1 MTHSHRIQVM
11 LEMHEKQSIDSM
23 TTAEQGLGIS
33 DKALFDSKPFE
44 TAKKKNKLLRVA
56 LLNSYLK
63 GQSHLIEVDSN
74 TILTGRNSAG
84 KTTLMG
90 AIVPFFGTKLSSISK
105 KSEVHKSFVEFY
117 LPYANSYIVYEYIRD
132 GQKKCVLIRNSSG
145 VQVFNFIDSEY
156 KEKWFVSLDLQGK
169 RSFHQFDAVKT
180 NIESDGLY
188 ISNNVRQ
195 LSYEAIISN
204 CPSHRVK
211 ASIRST
217 DSLRSIST
225 LRHDFSLATGKGSFY
240 GFSSI
245 ASNILQTKLEFN
257 EICEFLV
264 EAMKAENKVRDNEI
278 IIDSKGV
285 DTAKWVRQRD
295 TWGKIEVLRPQFDRL
310 SLAVK
315 MNASNQY
322 ELSINISLM
331 SGLLIELDHK
341 INNNKDL
348 LNQYQNAINLLKN
361 NIDEVTTQWKR
372 DKSDL
377 VTQISHLTSDI
388 NKLETRKLEFEDGIA
403 GKYRPMNELK
413 ELSSQIQA
421 LNTQKEH
428 QESLLSD
435 YEDKEREAAAIIRQI
450 ESVLQKELLAIEN
463 TLTHKLASIEHEIT
477 KADGVYKHAYS
488 ELMKS
493 QYAHIES
500 IHSNAKI
507 QIDNIRDKLQQLKID
522 KALLDQSV
530 TSIDTS
536 PKYKQDL
543 AQVTGKIR
551 VRREQLS
558 QDIENESVAKE
569 EGRAAQAENSTL
581 QSELVEIS
589 RSIEKFQEDHKNLQD
604 LLKGDTLFSFLL
616 QSEENQG
623 LIATVEQVRRA
634 IDPALLNRTDLE
646 PLWLDTDVN
655 DRHIKTNDSLYGLII
670 DTSKIDNSKNQSR
683 REITQQML
691 NIDAQISSK
700 HEQKKATE
708 SLLLASQKRIVLAR
722 DESYQATVNI
732 TKTKESIESLEQSS
746 KQLELRAKSDIE
758 NRKTRLAQQVAALTT
773 EITDKQEEL
782 TNIELGAQENIDDI
796 KQQDQIKLEQLKTS
810 QAQRKE
816 QLNQDKK
823 AATIKAQQESASAR
837 KRRDNA
843 INANGYDDSVIINVR
858 DTIKAIT
865 AQLKRAEASQLRIAL
880 YEDFLNEEYTQ
891 ASAFILKRSELES
904 IVITKTQNF
913 NETIEGETREAASLS
928 EEALSIEQD
937 LTIANADLERLEIT
951 LKAANNTFVSTLVPN
966 QKPQAEF
973 ASKTLLEL
981 HDTVISVLDKSKETI
996 EKTRNTIKE
1005 GINILTA
1012 VKSPFINN
1020 ESMFETLLANDS
1032 TLGRPDDYNWFIQA
1046 RIFTEY
1052 LNNEHETRKEVIIN
1066 HYLVE
1071 AQKIR
1076 DFKFKLDQAHH
1087 SLTTFSNRINRSCR
1101 EVCDKLGALAIE
1113 NLKITLT
1120 SSIRDNEWYSVLNT
1134 FTEAF
1139 EEWVNKDIHDRY
1151 RMPHED
1157 LLMKLD
1163 QVQSYIGQNKMNIK
1177 LSEQFFV
1184 SLTVKQRGKEE
1195 QHTDRAKSFPDI
1207 GSNGTMRI
1215 AQLIIYIA
1223 LLSVISTT
1231 DTSELKFFIDEV
1243 GVLDPT
1249 NTQEL
1254 LGLLQKLGISAMC
1267 AAPEN
1272 PHDAVIPLF
1281 SNNIGCAYDVNTFRY
1296 ELSQTDDMYS
1306 LTQDHQ
1312 LEQYGVFEE

>member
-1 MTHSHRIQVM
+1 M
-11 LEMHEKQSIDSM
+11 LEMRDDQNLDSM
-23 TTAEQGLGIS
+23 STAEHGLNIS
-33 DKALFDSKPFE
+33 NELVSNNQPLEA
-44 TAKKKNKLLRVA
+44 AKKKNKLLRVA

-117 LPYANSYIVYEYIRD
+117 LPYANSYIVYEYIRE
-132 GQKKCVLIRNSSG
+132 GQKKCVLIRNSGG

-156 KEKWFVSLDLQGK
+156 KEKWFVSMDLQGK
-169 RSFHQFDAVKT
+169 RSFHQFEAVKA

-204 CPSHRVK
+204 CPPHRVK

-217 DSLRSIST
+217 DSLRSISA

-240 GFSSI
+240 GFASI

-315 MNASNQY
+315 MNASNQN
-322 ELSINISLM
+322 ELSTDISIIG
-331 SGLLIELDHK
+331 GLLIELKNK
-341 INNNKDL
+341 IRNNKDL
-348 LNQYQNAINLLKN
+348 LNQYQNSINLLK
-361 NIDEVTTQWKR
+361 
-372 DKSDL
+372 
-377 VTQISHLTSDI
+377 SDI
-388 NKLETRKLEFEDGIA
+388 NEVSAQWRRDQGDLDAQLSRLTLDIDKLEARKFEFENGIA
-403 GKYRPMNELK
+403 GKHKPVNELK

-421 LNTQKEH
+421 LNTQKDH
-428 QESLLSD
+428 QESLLND
-435 YEDKEREAAAIIRQI
+435 YEDKEREAAAVIKQI
-450 ESVLQKELLAIEN
+450 ESILQKELLAIEN
-463 TLTHKLASIEHEIT
+463 SLTQKLASIEHEIT
-477 KADGVYKHAYS
+477 KADGVYEHAYS

-500 IHSNAKI
+500 IRDSAKI

-530 TSIDTS
+530 TSIDIS
-536 PKYKQDL
+536 LKYKQDL
-543 AQVTGKIR
+543 EQVAGEIR
-551 VRREQLS
+551 AKQKQLS
-558 QDIENESVAKE
+558 RDIENESIAKE
-569 EGRAAQAENSTL
+569 QSRAAQAENSNL
-581 QSELVEIS
+581 QNELIENS
-589 RSIEKFQEDHKNLQD
+589 RSIERFQADYKKLQD
-604 LLKGDTLFSFLL
+604 LLKGDTLFSFLV
-616 QSEENQG
+616 QSEDDQS
-623 LIATVEQVRRA
+623 LVATVDQVRRA

-646 PLWLDTDVN
+646 PSWLDADSSDN
-655 DRHIKTNDSLYGLII
+655 HIQTGESLYGLII
-670 DTSKIDNSKNQSR
+670 DTAKIDNSKSQSR

-691 NIDAQISSK
+691 SIDAQISSK
-700 HEQKKATE
+700 NERKKEVE
-708 SLLLASQKRIVLAR
+708 SLLLASQKRIKLAR

-732 TKTKESIESLEQSS
+732 TKTKESIESLNQSS
-746 KQLELRAKSDIE
+746 KQLELRAKADLE
-758 NRKTRLAQQVAALTT
+758 DRKTKLAQQVAALAT
-773 EITDKQEEL
+773 EIAGKQNEL
-782 TNIELGAQENIDDI
+782 TNIELGVHENINDI
-796 KQQDQIKLEQLKTS
+796 KQQDKIRLKQLEAS
-810 QAQRKE
+810 QTQRKE

-823 AATIKAQQESASAR
+823 AATVKAQQQSTSAR
-837 KRRDNA
+837 QRRDNA
-843 INANGYDDSVIINVR
+843 INANGYDDNVIIGVR
-858 DTIKAIT
+858 DTIKDIT
-865 AQLKRAEASQLRIAL
+865 AQLKRAESAQLRVTL
-880 YEDFLNEEYTQ
+880 YDEFLAEEYTQ
-891 ASAFILKRSELES
+891 ASAYTQKHSELKS
-904 IVITKTQNF
+904 IVITNTQAF
-913 NETIEGETREAASLS
+913 NEIIEEKTRKAGSLS
-928 EEALSIEQD
+928 EEASSIEQD
-937 LTIANADLERLEIT
+937 LTVANADLERLETT
-951 LKAANNTFVSTLVPN
+951 LKAANNTFISTLVPN
-966 QKPQAEF
+966 QPPPAEF
-973 ASKTLLEL
+973 ASKTLFEL
-981 HDTVISVLDKSKETI
+981 HDTALFVLDKSKETI

-1012 VKSPFINN
+1012 IKSPFINN
-1020 ESMFETLLANDS
+1020 ESMFETLLSNDS
-1032 TLGRPDDYNWFIQA
+1032 TVGRPDDYNWFIQA

-1071 AQKIR
+1071 AHKIR

-1151 RMPHED
+1151 RMPDEE

-1281 SNNIGCAYDVNTFRY
+1281 SNNIGCAYDVNTYRY

>member
-1 MTHSHRIQVM
+1 MPENIN
-11 LEMHEKQSIDSM
+11 IDSM
-23 TTAEQGLGIS
+23 NTEGQGPDINNDVLI
-33 DKALFDSKPFE
+33 DSLPFE
-44 TAKKKNKLLRVA
+44 TTKNKNKLLRVA

-117 LPYANSYIVYEYIRD
+117 LPYANSYIVYEYVRE
-132 GQKKCVLIRNSSG
+132 GQKKCVLIRNSGG

-156 KEKWFVSLDLQGK
+156 QEKWFVSLDLQGK
-169 RSFHQFDAVKT
+169 HSFHQFDAVKAS
-180 NIESDGLY
+180 IESDGLY

-204 CPSHRVK
+204 CPPHRVK

-217 DSLRSIST
+217 DSLRSISA
-225 LRHDFSLATGKGSFY
+225 LRNDFSLATGKGSFY
-240 GFSSI
+240 GFASI

-257 EICEFLV
+257 EICDFLV

-295 TWGKIEVLRPQFDRL
+295 TWGKIEVLRPQFDLL

-315 MNASNQY
+315 RNVSNQY
-322 ELSINISLM
+322 ELSTDINVM
-331 SGLLIELDHK
+331 NGLLIELNNK
-341 INNNKDL
+341 IKSNKDL
-348 LNQYQNAINLLKN
+348 LNQYQNSINLLKSD
-361 NIDEVTTQWKR
+361 IDEITAQWKR
-372 DKSDL
+372 DQGDL
-377 VTQISHLTSDI
+377 DAKISYLTSDI
-388 NKLETRKLEFEDGIA
+388 KKLETRRLEFENGVA
-403 GKYRPMNELK
+403 GKHRPMNELR

-428 QESLLSD
+428 HESVLSD
-435 YEDKEREAAAIIRQI
+435 YEDKEREAGAVIKQI
-450 ESVLQKELLAIEN
+450 EAVLQKELLAIEN
-463 TLTHKLASIEHEIT
+463 TLTQKLASIEHETT
-477 KADGVYKHAYS
+477 KADGVYNEGRS
-488 ELMKS
+488 ELKES
-493 QYAHIES
+493 QYTRIES
-500 IHSNAKI
+500 IHSTAKI
-507 QIDNIRDKLQQLKID
+507 QIDKIRGKLEELRISE
-522 KALLDQSV
+522 ARLEQSI
-530 TSIDTS
+530 TSIDIS
-536 PKYKQDL
+536 PKYKQEMQ
-543 AQVTGKIR
+543 QVAGEIR
-551 VRREQLS
+551 AKQQQLNK
-558 QDIENESVAKE
+558 DIENESLAKE
-569 EGRAAQAENSTL
+569 EVRVAQAENAIL
-581 QSELVEIS
+581 QNKLVEVS
-589 RSIEKFQEDHKNLQD
+589 RSIEKFQANHKNLQD
-604 LLKGDTLFSFLL
+604 LLKGDTLFSFLI
-616 QSEENQG
+616 QSKEDQG
-623 LIATVEQVRRA
+623 LVATVDQVRRA

-646 PLWLDTDVN
+646 PSWLVTDSSVSN
-655 DRHIKTNDSLYGLII
+655 IQNNDSLYGLSI
-670 DTSKIDNSKNQSR
+670 DTSKIDTSKSQSR

-691 NIDAQISSK
+691 NTDTQISSK
-700 HEQKKATE
+700 HEQKKEIE
-708 SLLLASQKRIVLAR
+708 SLLLTSQKRIKLAR
-722 DESYQATVNI
+722 DENYQTTINI
-732 TKTKESIESLEQSS
+732 TKTKDDIASLEQSN
-746 KQLELRAKSDIE
+746 KQLELRAKADIKD
-758 NRKTRLAQQVAALTT
+758 RKTKLAQQVAALSS
-773 EITDKQEEL
+773 EIAGKQNEL
-782 TNIELGAQENIDDI
+782 TTIERDVQQSISDI
-796 KQQDQIKLEQLKTS
+796 KQQDKIKLEQLKTV
-810 QAQRKE
+810 QTQRKE
-816 QLNQDKK
+816 QLDQDKK
-823 AATIKAQQESASAR
+823 ADTVKAQQESASAR

-843 INANGYDDSVIINVR
+843 INANGYDDSVIIEVR
-858 DTIKAIT
+858 DTIKDINI
-865 AQLKRAEASQLRIAL
+865 QLKDAEAAKLRVGL
-880 YEDFLNEEYTQ
+880 YEDFLTEEYIQ
-891 ASAFILKRSELES
+891 ASAFMLKRSELES
-904 IVITKTQNF
+904 IVITKTQTF
-913 NETIEGETREAASLS
+913 NETIEEKTKEAARLS
-928 EEALSIEQD
+928 EEASSIEQD
-937 LTIANADLERLEIT
+937 LAAANSDLDRLEIT
-951 LKAANNTFVSTLVPN
+951 FKAANTTFVSTLVPN

-981 HDTVISVLDKSKETI
+981 HDTALSVLDKSKETI

-1020 ESMFETLLANDS
+1020 ESMFETLLANDN
-1032 TLGRPDDYNWFIQA
+1032 TVGRPDDYNWFIQA

-1087 SLTTFSNRINRSCR
+1087 SLTTFSNRINRSCK

-1151 RMPHED
+1151 RMPDED

>member
-1 MTHSHRIQVM
+1 MFNMI
-11 LEMHEKQSIDSM
+11 EMRENQSIYSM
-23 TTAEQGLGIS
+23 TTEES
-33 DKALFDSKPFE
+33 DLDINDNALLDSPPFE
-44 TAKKKNKLLRVA
+44 TSKNKNKLLRVA

-132 GQKKCVLIRNSSG
+132 GQKKCVLIRNSGG
-145 VQVFNFIDSEY
+145 VQVFNFIGTEY

-169 RSFHQFDAVKT
+169 RSFHQFEAVKA
-180 NIESDGLY
+180 NIESDGLF

-204 CPSHRVK
+204 CPPHRVK
-211 ASIRST
+211 ASIRSA
-217 DSLRSIST
+217 DSLRSISA
-225 LRHDFSLATGKGSFY
+225 LRNDFSLATGKGSFY
-240 GFSSI
+240 GFASI

-295 TWGKIEVLRPQFDRL
+295 TWGKIEVLRPQFDLL

-322 ELSINISLM
+322 ELSTDISSM
-331 SGLLIELDHK
+331 SGLLAELKNK
-341 INNNKDL
+341 IRSNKDL
-348 LNQYQNAINLLKN
+348 LNQYQNSINLLKSD
-361 NIDEVTTQWKR
+361 IDEVTAQWKR
-372 DKSDL
+372 NKSDL
-377 VTQISHLTSDI
+377 VNQISHLTSDI
-388 NKLETRKLEFEDGIA
+388 GKLETRKLEFENGIA
-403 GKYRPMNELK
+403 GKHKPMNELK

-421 LNTQKEH
+421 LNTQKDH
-428 QESLLSD
+428 QESLLND
-435 YEDKEREAAAIIRQI
+435 YEDKEREAAAFIKQI
-450 ESVLQKELLAIEN
+450 ESVLQKESLAIGN
-463 TLTHKLASIEHEIT
+463 TLTHKLVSIEHEIT
-477 KADGVYKHAYS
+477 KADGVYEHSYS

-500 IHSNAKI
+500 IRDNAKI
-507 QIDNIRDKLQQLKID
+507 QIDKIRDKLEKLRI
-522 KALLDQSV
+522 AEARLDQSV
-530 TSIDTS
+530 TSIDIS

-543 AQVTGKIR
+543 EQVTSEIR
-551 VRREQLS
+551 VKREQLS
-558 QDIENESVAKE
+558 QDLENENLAKE
-569 EGRAAQAENSTL
+569 EGRAAQTENSTL

-589 RSIEKFQEDHKNLQD
+589 RSIEKFQVDHKNLQD
-604 LLKGDTLFSFLL
+604 LLKGDTLFSFLV
-616 QSEENQG
+616 QSEEDQS
-623 LIATVEQVRRA
+623 LVATVDQVRRS

-646 PLWLDTDVN
+646 PSWPDTDSSAS
-655 DRHIKTNDSLYGLII
+655 HIQTNNSLYGLII
-670 DTSKIDNSKNQSR
+670 DTSKIDTSKSQSR

-700 HEQKKATE
+700 HEQKKEIE
-708 SLLLASQKRIVLAR
+708 SLLLASQKRIKIAR
-722 DESYQATVNI
+722 DETYQTTINVTN
-732 TKTKESIESLEQSS
+732 TKESIESLKQSS
-746 KQLELRAKSDIE
+746 KQLELRAKADIE
-758 NRKTRLAQQVAALTT
+758 DRKVKLTQQIANLRG
-773 EITDKQEEL
+773 EIAGKQNAL
-782 TNIELGAQENIDDI
+782 TNIEHDVQQSIDDI
-796 KQQDQIKLEQLKTS
+796 KQQDKIKFEKLKTIS
-810 QAQRKE
+810 TQRKE
-816 QLNQDKK
+816 QLSQDKEVAGVK
-823 AATIKAQQESASAR
+823 AHQESASAR
-837 KRRDNA
+837 QRRDNA
-843 INANGYDDSVIINVR
+843 INANGYDDSVIIGVR
-858 DTIKAIT
+858 DTIKDIT
-865 AQLKRAEASQLRIAL
+865 AQLKRAEAAQLRVTLFA
-880 YEDFLNEEYTQ
+880 DFLTEEYIQAGTHTQ
-891 ASAFILKRSELES
+891 KRSELES
-904 IVITKTQNF
+904 IVITKTESF
-913 NETIEGETREAASLS
+913 NEAIDGKTREANSLS

-937 LTIANADLERLEIT
+937 LTTANADLDRLEIT
-951 LKAANNTFVSTLVPN
+951 LKAANNTFISTLVPN
-966 QKPQAEF
+966 QPPPAKF
-973 ASKTLLEL
+973 GSKTLLEL
-981 HDTVISVLDKSKETI
+981 HDTALSVLDKSRETI

-1005 GINILTA
+1005 GISILTA

-1020 ESMFETLLANDS
+1020 ESMFETLLSNDS
-1032 TLGRPDDYNWFIQA
+1032 TVGRPDDYNWFVQA

-1071 AQKIR
+1071 AHKIR
-1076 DFKFKLDQAHH
+1076 DFKYKLDQAHH

-1151 RMPHED
+1151 RMPDED

-1163 QVQSYIGQNKMNIK
+1163 HVQSYIGQNKMNIK

-1281 SNNIGCAYDVNTFRY
+1281 SNNIGCAYDVNTYRY

>member
-1 MTHSHRIQVM
+1 M
-11 LEMHEKQSIDSM
+11 LEMRENQSIDIM
-23 TTAEQGLGIS
+23 TTEEQGLDIS
-33 DKALFDSKPFE
+33 DDALLDSQPFE
-44 TAKKKNKLLRVA
+44 TAKNKNKLLRVA

-117 LPYANSYIVYEYIRD
+117 LPYANSYIVYEYTRD

-169 RSFHQFDAVKT
+169 RSFHQFEAVKT
-180 NIESDGLY
+180 NIELDGIY
-188 ISNNVRQ
+188 VSNNVRQ

-204 CPSHRVK
+204 CPPHRVK
-211 ASIRST
+211 ASIHST
-217 DSLRSIST
+217 DSLRSISA
-225 LRHDFSLATGKGSFY
+225 LRNDFSLATGKGSFY
-240 GFSSI
+240 GFASI

-315 MNASNQY
+315 MNASNQN
-322 ELSINISLM
+322 ELSADISVM
-331 SGLLIELDHK
+331 GGLLAEL
-341 INNNKDL
+341 NNKIRSNEDL
-348 LNQYQNAINLLKN
+348 LSQYQDSISMLENGIS
-361 NIDEVTTQWKR
+361 ETTFQWKR

-377 VTQISHLTSDI
+377 DTQISHLTSDI
-388 NKLETRKLEFEDGIA
+388 NKLEAQKFEFENGIA
-403 GKYRPMNELK
+403 GKYKPMNELR
-413 ELSSQIQA
+413 ELSLQIQA
-421 LNTQKEH
+421 LNAKKDH
-428 QESLLSD
+428 QENILSD
-435 YEDKEREAAAIIRQI
+435 YEDKEREAAAVIKQI
-450 ESVLQKELLAIEN
+450 EAVLQKELLAIEN
-463 TLTHKLASIEHEIT
+463 DKNQKLANTEHEIT
-477 KADGVYKHAYS
+477 KANSVYERAHS
-488 ELMKS
+488 ELKEA
-493 QYAHIES
+493 QYTRIES
-500 IHSNAKI
+500 IRSNGKI
-507 QIDNIRDKLQQLKID
+507 QTDSIDDKIQELRIAEARLE
-522 KALLDQSV
+522 QSV
-530 TSIDTS
+530 ISIDIS
-536 PKYKQDL
+536 PSHRQEIEKV
-543 AQVTGKIR
+543 AGEIR
-551 VRREQLS
+551 AKREQLNK
-558 QDIENESVAKE
+558 DIENESVAKE
-569 EGRAAQAENSTL
+569 ESRAAQAENSNL
-581 QSELVEIS
+581 QKDLTEVT
-589 RSIEKFQEDHKNLQD
+589 RNIEKLETEYQKLQD
-604 LLKGDTLFSFLL
+604 LLKGDTLFSFLV
-616 QSEENQG
+616 QSEEDAN
-623 LIATVEQVRRA
+623 LIATVDQVRRA
-634 IDPALLNRTDLE
+634 IDPILLERTDLE
-646 PLWLDTDVN
+646 PSWLGTDGN
-655 DRHIKTNDSLYGLII
+655 ASHIRTNDSLYGLII
-670 DTSKIDNSKNQSR
+670 DTSKIDHSKTQSR
-683 REITQQML
+683 QAITQQML
-691 NIDAQISSK
+691 GLDAQISSK
-700 HEQKKATE
+700 NEQKIHIE
-708 SLLLASQKRIVLAR
+708 SLLLASQKKIKIAR
-722 DESYQATVNI
+722 DESHQTIIN
-732 TKTKESIESLEQSS
+732 TKNTKAFIESLDQNS
-746 KQLELRAKSDIE
+746 KQLERRAKADLE
-758 NRKTRLAQQVAALTT
+758 DKKTLLAQQIENLKI
-773 EITDKQEEL
+773 EIAGKQKEL
-782 TNIELGAQENIDDI
+782 AEIARGVQKHIDDI
-796 KQQDQIKLEQLKTS
+796 KQQDKIKLEQLKTA
-810 QAQRKE
+810 QIQRKQ
-816 QLNQDKK
+816 QLGQDKK
-823 AATIKAQQESASAR
+823 AATAYAQQESNLAR
-837 KRRDNA
+837 KRRDDA
-843 INANGYDDSVIINVR
+843 IDTNGYDNNVIVKIR
-858 DTIKAIT
+858 DTIKDIADQIKCAEA
-865 AQLKRAEASQLRIAL
+865 AQLRVEL
-880 YEDFLNEEYTQ
+880 YDGFLAEEYTR
-891 ASAFILKRSELES
+891 ASTHIQNRSELES
-904 IVITKTQNF
+904 VIIKRTQAFNTIVEEKSTEIAKLSKQ
-913 NETIEGETREAASLS
+913 ASV
-928 EEALSIEQD
+928 IKQD
-937 LTIANADLERLEIT
+937 LTTVHVALERLEST
-951 LKAANNTFVSTLVPN
+951 LKAANNTFISTLVPN
-966 QKPQAEF
+966 QPAPAEF
-973 ASKTLLEL
+973 ASKTLLQL
-981 HDTVISVLDKSKETI
+981 HDISLSVLNKSKETI
-996 EKTRNTIKE
+996 EKTKSTIKD
-1005 GINILTA
+1005 GISTLTA

-1020 ESMFETLLANDS
+1020 ESMFETLLANDN
-1032 TLGRPDDYNWFIQA
+1032 TVGRPDDDNWFIQA
-1046 RIFTEY
+1046 QIFTEY
-1052 LNNEHETRKEVIIN
+1052 LNNEHETRKEVIIS

-1071 AQKIR
+1071 AHKIR
-1076 DFKFKLDQAHH
+1076 DFKYKLDQAHH

-1101 EVCDKLGALAIE
+1101 EVCNKLGALAIE

-1139 EEWVNKDIHDRY
+1139 EEWVNTDIHDRY
-1151 RMPHED
+1151 RMPDEE

-1184 SLTVKQRGKEE
+1184 SLTVKQRGKDE

>member
-1 MTHSHRIQVM
+1 M
-11 LEMHEKQSIDSM
+11 LEMRENPNINST
-23 TTAEQGLGIS
+23 TTAEQALDIS
-33 DKALFDSKPFE
+33 DKAPFDYQPFK
-44 TAKKKNKLLRVA
+44 TAKNKNKLLRVA

-90 AIVPFFGTKLSSISK
+90 AVVPFFGTKLSSISK

-132 GQKKCVLIRNSSG
+132 GQKKCVLIRNSG
-145 VQVFNFIDSEY
+145 GIQVFNFIDSEY
-156 KEKWFVSLDLQGK
+156 KEKWFVSLDLDAK
-169 RSFHQFDAVKT
+169 RCFHQFEAVKA
-180 NIESDGLY
+180 NIESDGIY
-188 ISNNVRQ
+188 VSNNVRQ

-204 CPSHRVK
+204 CPPHRVK

-217 DSLRSIST
+217 DSLRTISA

-240 GFSSI
+240 GFASI

-295 TWGKIEVLRPQFDRL
+295 TWGKIEALRPQFERL

-315 MNASNQY
+315 INASNQY
-322 ELSINISLM
+322 ELSADISIM
-331 SGLLIELDHK
+331 TGLQAQLNEQIQQS
-341 INNNKDL
+341 KDL
-348 LNQYQNAINLLKN
+348 LSQYQTSIGMLENGIN
-361 NIDEVTTQWKR
+361 ETTLQWQR

-377 VTQISHLTSDI
+377 DTQISHLTSDI
-388 NKLETRKLEFEDGIA
+388 DKLEAQKFEFENGIA
-403 GKYRPMNELK
+403 GKYKPMNELR
-413 ELSSQIQA
+413 ELSRQIQT
-421 LNTQKEH
+421 LNAKKDH
-428 QESLLSD
+428 QEDILSD
-435 YEDKEREAAAIIRQI
+435 YEDKEREAAAFIKKI
-450 ESVLQKELLAIEN
+450 ESTLQKELLAIEN
-463 TLTHKLASIEHEIT
+463 DKNQQLASIEHEIT
-477 KADGVYKHAYS
+477 KADSVY
-488 ELMKS
+488 ER
-493 QYAHIES
+493 AHSALKEAQHTRIEA
-500 IHSNAKI
+500 IRSNSKI
-507 QIDNIRDKLQQLKID
+507 QTDSINEKLQ
-522 KALLDQSV
+522 ALTIAAARLEQAV
-530 TSIDTS
+530 ISIDIS
-536 PKYKQDL
+536 ASYRQEIEKV
-543 AQVTGKIR
+543 AGEIR
-551 VRREQLS
+551 AKREQLNK
-558 QDIENESVAKE
+558 DIENESVAKE
-569 EGRAAQAENSTL
+569 QSRAAQAENNTL
-581 QSELVEIS
+581 QQKLTQVT
-589 RSIEKFQEDHKNLQD
+589 RSIEETEAKHQQLQD
-604 LLKGDTLFSFLL
+604 LLKGDTLFSFLV
-616 QSEENQG
+616 QSEEDAN
-623 LIATVEQVRRA
+623 LIATVAQVRRA

-646 PLWLDTDVN
+646 PSWLDAN
-655 DRHIKTNDSLYGLII
+655 ISGSHSQTNDSLYGLLI
-670 DTSKIDNSKNQSR
+670 DTAKLDSAQTEPSKTQSR
-683 REITQQML
+683 QAITQQML
-691 NIDAQISSK
+691 DLDAQISSK
-700 HEQKKATE
+700 NEQKIHIE
-708 SLLLASQKRIVLAR
+708 SLLLASQKTIKTAR
-722 DESYQATVNI
+722 DESHQTIIN
-732 TKTKESIESLEQSS
+732 TKNTKALIESLDQNSQ
-746 KQLELRAKSDIE
+746 QLERRAKADLE
-758 NRKTRLAQQVAALTT
+758 DKKTLLAQQLENLKI
-773 EITDKQEEL
+773 EIAGKQKEL
-782 TNIELGAQENIDDI
+782 AEIARAVQKHIDDV
-796 KQQDQIKLEQLKTS
+796 KQQDKMKLEQLKTS
-810 QAQRKE
+810 QTQRQQ
-816 QLNQDKK
+816 QLGQDKK
-823 AATIKAQQESASAR
+823 AASAYAQQESHLAR
-837 KRRDNA
+837 QRRDDA
-843 INANGYDDSVIINVR
+843 IDANGYDNNVIVKIR
-858 DTIKAIT
+858 DTIKDIT
-865 AQLKRAEASQLRIAL
+865 DQIKRAEAAQLRVEL
-880 YEDFLNEEYTQ
+880 YDGFLAEEYTR
-891 ASAFILKRSELES
+891 ASTHTQNRSELES
-904 IVITKTQNF
+904 IIIKRTQAFNTVIEEKSTEIAK
-913 NETIEGETREAASLS
+913 LS
-928 EEALSIEQD
+928 EQAAVSKQD
-937 LTIANADLERLEIT
+937 LTTVHITLERLEST
-951 LKAANNTFVSTLVPN
+951 LKAANNTFMSTLVPN
-966 QKPQAEF
+966 QPAPAEF
-973 ASKTLLEL
+973 AAKTLLQL
-981 HDTVISVLDKSKETI
+981 HDISLSVLNKSKETI
-996 EKTRNTIKE
+996 EKSKSTIKD
-1005 GINILTA
+1005 GISTLTA
-1012 VKSPFINN
+1012 IKSPFINN
-1020 ESMFETLLANDS
+1020 ESMFETLLANDH
-1032 TLGRPDDYNWFIQA
+1032 TIGRPDDDNWFIQA
-1046 RIFTEY
+1046 RVFTEY

-1120 SSIRDNEWYSVLNT
+1120 SSIKDNEWYSVLNT

-1139 EEWVNKDIHDRY
+1139 EEWVNTDIHDRY
-1151 RMPHED
+1151 RMPDED

-1254 LGLLQKLGISAMC
+1254 LSLLQKLGISAMC

-1281 SNNIGCAYDVNTFRY
+1281 SNNIGCAYDINTFRY

>member
-1 MTHSHRIQVM
+1 M
-11 LEMHEKQSIDSM
+11 LETRENQSIDTM
-23 TTAEQGLGIS
+23 TIENQGLGTS
-33 DKALFDSKPFE
+33 DKALFDSQPFE

-169 RSFHQFDAVKT
+169 RSFHQFDVVKA

-204 CPSHRVK
+204 CPPHRVK

-217 DSLRSIST
+217 DSLRSISA

-240 GFSSI
+240 GFASI

-278 IIDSKGV
+278 VIDSKGV

-315 MNASNQY
+315 MNASNQHD
-322 ELSINISLM
+322 LSADISII
-331 SGLLIELDHK
+331 SGLLTELNNK
-341 INNNKDL
+341 ITSNKDL
-348 LNQYQNAINLLKN
+348 LNQYQNSISLLKN
-361 NIDEVTTQWKR
+361 DIDAVTAQWKR
-372 DKSDL
+372 DQGDL
-377 VTQISHLTSDI
+377 DAQISRLTLDI
-388 NKLETRKLEFEDGIA
+388 NKLEARKLEFENGIT
-403 GKYRPMNELK
+403 GKHKPMNELK

-421 LNTQKEH
+421 FNTQKDH
-428 QESLLSD
+428 QVSLLND
-435 YEDKEREAAAIIRQI
+435 YEDKEREAAAIIKQI
-450 ESVLQKELLAIEN
+450 EAVLQKELLAIEN
-463 TLTHKLASIEHEIT
+463 SKNQKLANIENEIT
-477 KADGVYKHAYS
+477 RAENVYERAHS
-488 ELMKS
+488 QLMKT
-493 QYAHIES
+493 QYTHIES
-500 IHSNAKI
+500 IRNHAKI
-507 QIDNIRDKLQQLKID
+507 QTDKIRDKLQELRI
-522 KALLDQSV
+522 AEARLEQSV
-530 TSIDTS
+530 TSIDIS
-536 PKYKQDL
+536 PSYKQEIEKT
-543 AQVTGKIR
+543 AGEIR
-551 VRREQLS
+551 AKQQQLN
-558 QDIENESVAKE
+558 QDIGNESVAKNDV
-569 EGRAAQAENSTL
+569 RDAQAENSIL
-581 QSELVEIS
+581 QNELAEIS
-589 RSIEKFQEDHKNLQD
+589 RSIERFQLDYKNLQD
-604 LLKGDTLFSFLL
+604 LLKGDTLFSFLV
-616 QSEENQG
+616 QSEEEQS
-623 LIATVEQVRRA
+623 LVATVDQVRRT

-646 PLWLDTDVN
+646 PSWLDTDGSASHN
-655 DRHIKTNDSLYGLII
+655 QTNDSLYGLVI
-670 DTSKIDNSKNQSR
+670 DTAKIDNAKSQSR

-700 HEQKKATE
+700 YEQKKVTE
-708 SLLLASQKRIVLAR
+708 SGLLASQKRIKLTR
-722 DESYQATVNI
+722 DGNYQATVNI
-732 TKTKESIESLEQSS
+732 TKTKESIVSLEQSS
-746 KQLELRAKSDIE
+746 KQLELRAKADIE
-758 NRKTRLAQQVAALTT
+758 DRKTKLAQQVAALSS
-773 EITDKQEEL
+773 EIAGKQKEL
-782 TNIELGAQENIDDI
+782 TNIERGAQENIDNI
-796 KQQDQIKLEQLKTS
+796 KQQDNIKLKQLETT
-810 QAQRKE
+810 QTQRKE
-816 QLNQDKK
+816 QLDQDKK
-823 AATIKAQQESASAR
+823 TATVEAQKKSSLAGQ
-837 KRRDNA
+837 RRDSA
-843 INANGYDDSVIINVR
+843 IDTNGYDDSAILDVR
-858 DTIKAIT
+858 ATIKNIT
-865 AQLKRAEASQLRIAL
+865 DQIKRAEAAQLRVTL
-880 YEDFLNEEYTQ
+880 YEDFLTEEYIQ
-891 ASAFILKRSELES
+891 ASAYTHQRSELES
-904 IVITKTQNF
+904 IIITKTQAF
-913 NETIEGETREAASLS
+913 NETIEEKTREAGSLS
-928 EEALSIEQD
+928 EQASSIEQD
-937 LTIANADLERLEIT
+937 LTAANADLERLET
-951 LKAANNTFVSTLVPN
+951 NLKAANNTFVSTLVPN
-966 QKPQAEF
+966 QPPAVEF

-981 HDTVISVLDKSKETI
+981 HDTALSVLDKSKETI
-996 EKTRNTIKE
+996 EKTRINIKE
-1005 GINILTA
+1005 GIAILTA

-1032 TLGRPDDYNWFIQA
+1032 TVGRPDDYNWFIQA
-1046 RIFTEY
+1046 RVFIEY

-1071 AQKIR
+1071 AHKIR
-1076 DFKFKLDQAHH
+1076 DFKYKLDQAHH

-1151 RMPHED
+1151 RMPDED

-1254 LGLLQKLGISAMC
+1254 LSLLQKLGISAMC

-1281 SNNIGCAYDVNTFRY
+1281 SNNIGCAYDINTYRY

>member
-1 MTHSHRIQVM
+1 M
-11 LEMHEKQSIDSM
+11 LEMHEDQSIDSV
-23 TTAEQGLGIS
+23 TTEEQRLDIS
-33 DKALFDSKPFE
+33 DKALFDSEFFQ
-44 TAKKKNKLLRVA
+44 TAKNKNKLLRVA

-132 GQKKCVLIRNSSG
+132 GQKKCVLIRNSGG

-156 KEKWFVSLDLQGK
+156 QEKWFVSLDVQGK
-169 RSFHQFDAVKT
+169 RCFHQFEAIRT
-180 NIESDGLY
+180 NIESDGIF
-188 ISNNVRQ
+188 ISKNVRQ

-204 CPSHRVK
+204 CPPHRVK

-217 DSLRSIST
+217 DSLRSISA
-225 LRHDFSLATGKGSFY
+225 LRNDFSLATGKGSFY
-240 GFSSI
+240 GFASI

-315 MNASNQY
+315 MNASNQS
-322 ELSINISLM
+322 ELSADISIM
-331 SGLLIELDHK
+331 TGLLTEFNNK
-341 INNNKDL
+341 ISSNKDL
-348 LNQYQNAINLLKN
+348 LNQYQNSINLLKSD
-361 NIDEVTTQWKR
+361 IEEVTAQWKR

-388 NKLETRKLEFEDGIA
+388 NKLETRRLEFENGIT
-403 GKYRPMNELK
+403 GNHLPINELK

-428 QESLLSD
+428 QESLLND
-435 YEDKEREAAAIIRQI
+435 YEDKEREAAAVIKQI
-450 ESVLQKELLAIEN
+450 EAILQKELLATEN
-463 TLTHKLASIEHEIT
+463 TLAQKLASIEHEIT
-477 KADGVYKHAYS
+477 KADGVYEHAYS

-493 QYAHIES
+493 EYAHIES

-530 TSIDTS
+530 TSIDIS

-543 AQVTGKIR
+543 AQVASEIR

-589 RSIEKFQEDHKNLQD
+589 RSIEKFQADHKNLQD

-616 QSEENQG
+616 QSEENPG
-623 LIATVEQVRRA
+623 LVATVDQVRRA

-646 PLWLDTDVN
+646 PSWLDIDVK
-655 DRHIKTNDSLYGLII
+655 DRHIETNDSLYGLII
-670 DTSKIDNSKNQSR
+670 DTSKIDNSKSQSR

-691 NIDAQISSK
+691 NIDTQILDK
-700 HEQKKATE
+700 HEQKKVIE
-708 SLLLASQKRIVLAR
+708 SELLVSQKRIKLAR
-722 DESYQATVNI
+722 DESYQASVNT

-746 KQLELRAKSDIE
+746 KQLELRAKADIE
-758 NRKTRLAQQVAALTT
+758 DRKTKLAQQVADLSS
-773 EITDKQEEL
+773 EIAGKQNEL
-782 TNIELGAQENIDDI
+782 TNIERDVQQDIDDI
-796 KQQDQIKLEQLKTS
+796 KQQDKIKLEQLKTTK
-810 QAQRKE
+810 AQRKE
-816 QLNQDKK
+816 QLDQDKK
-823 AATIKAQQESASAR
+823 AATDKAQQESTSAR
-837 KRRDNA
+837 QRRDNA
-843 INANGYDDSVIINVR
+843 LNANGYDDSVIIGVR
-858 DTIKAIT
+858 DTIKDIN
-865 AQLKRAEASQLRIAL
+865 AQLKRAEAAKLRVGL
-880 YEDFLNEEYTQ
+880 YKDFLTEEYTQ
-891 ASAFILKRSELES
+891 ANAFMLKRSEIES
-904 IVITKTQNF
+904 IIITKTQSF
-913 NETIEGETREAASLS
+913 DEAIEGKTKEATRLS
-928 EEALSIEQD
+928 EEASSIEQD
-937 LTIANADLERLEIT
+937 LAAANSDFERLEIT
-951 LKAANNTFVSTLVPN
+951 LKAANNTFISTLVPN
-966 QKPQAEF
+966 QPPPAEF
-973 ASKTLLEL
+973 ASKTLFEL
-981 HDTVISVLDKSKETI
+981 HDTALSVLDKSKETI
-996 EKTRNTIKE
+996 ENTRNTIKE

-1032 TLGRPDDYNWFIQA
+1032 TIGRPDDYNWFIQA

-1071 AQKIR
+1071 AHKIR

-1101 EVCDKLGALAIE
+1101 EVCNKLGALAIE

-1151 RMPHED
+1151 RMPDED

>member
-1 MTHSHRIQVM
+1 M
-11 LEMHEKQSIDSM
+11 LETRDNQNINNNII
-23 TTAEQGLGIS
+23 TAEHGLERS
-33 DKALFDSKPFE
+33 DKPHFDHQPLDA
-44 TAKKKNKLLRVA
+44 AKKKNKLLRVA

-132 GQKKCVLIRNSSG
+132 GQKKCVLIRNSGG

-156 KEKWFVSLDLQGK
+156 EEKWFVSLDLNSK
-169 RSFHQFDAVKT
+169 RSFHQFDAVKA
-180 NIESDGLY
+180 NIESDGTY

-204 CPSHRVK
+204 CPPHRVK

-217 DSLRSIST
+217 DSLRSISA
-225 LRHDFSLATGKGSFY
+225 LRNDFSLATGKGSFY
-240 GFSSI
+240 GFASI

-315 MNASNQY
+315 MNASNQS
-322 ELSINISLM
+322 ELSADISIM
-331 SGLLIELDHK
+331 TGLLAELNDK
-341 INNNKDL
+341 IQHSKGL
-348 LNQYQNAINLLKN
+348 LSQYQESIGMLENGIS
-361 NIDEVTTQWKR
+361 ETTSQWKR
-372 DKSDL
+372 DKGDL
-377 VTQISHLTSDI
+377 DSEISHLTLDI
-388 NKLETRKLEFEDGIA
+388 NKLETRKLEFENGVA
-403 GKYRPMNELK
+403 GKYKPMNELK
-413 ELSSQIQA
+413 ELSLQKEA
-421 LNTQKEH
+421 LNAKKDH
-428 QESLLSD
+428 QEDILSD
-435 YEDKEREAAAIIRQI
+435 YENKEREAAAVIKQI
-450 ESVLQKELLAIEN
+450 EAVLQKELLAIEN
-463 TLTHKLASIEHEIT
+463 SRTQKLANIEHEIT
-477 KADGVYKHAYS
+477 KADSVYDRAHS
-488 ELMKS
+488 ELKEA
-493 QYAHIES
+493 QYTRIES
-500 IHSNAKI
+500 IHSNTKI
-507 QIDNIRDKLQQLKID
+507 QTKSIIEKLQELRVAE
-522 KALLDQSV
+522 ALFEQSV
-530 TSIDTS
+530 INIDITSS
-536 PKYKQDL
+536 YKQDME
-543 AQVTGKIR
+543 QVAGEIR
-551 VRREQLS
+551 VKQEQLGK
-558 QDIENESVAKE
+558 DIENESLAKDE
-569 EGRAAQAENSTL
+569 SRTAQAENSHL
-581 QSELVEIS
+581 QKDLTEVA
-589 RSIEKFQEDHKNLQD
+589 RSIERLEAEHQKLQD
-604 LLKGDTLFSFLL
+604 LLKGDTLFSFLI
-616 QSEENQG
+616 QSEEDPN
-623 LIATVEQVRRA
+623 LIATVDQVRRA
-634 IDPALLNRTDLE
+634 IDPALLERTDLE
-646 PLWLDTDVN
+646 PLWLN
-655 DRHIKTNDSLYGLII
+655 NEGSAGHIQTNDSLYGLVIN
-670 DTSKIDNSKNQSR
+670 TSKIDNSKNQSR

-691 NIDAQISSK
+691 SIDAQISIK
-700 HEQKKATE
+700 NEQKMQIEA
-708 SLLLASQKRIVLAR
+708 LLLASQKRIKFAR
-722 DESYQATVNI
+722 DESYQATINTTN
-732 TKTKESIESLEQSS
+732 TKASIESLDQSRA
-746 KQLELRAKSDIE
+746 QLELRAKADLD
-758 NRKTRLAQQVAALTT
+758 NRKTILAQQIEHLKI
-773 EITDKQEEL
+773 EIAGKKKEL
-782 TNIELGAQENIDDI
+782 AEIERSVQKSIDDI
-796 KQQDQIKLEQLKTS
+796 KQQDQIKLAQFETAQT
-810 QAQRKE
+810 QRKE
-816 QLNQDKK
+816 QLNKDKK
-823 AATIKAQQESASAR
+823 TATLEAHQESNRAR
-837 KRRDNA
+837 QRRDDA
-843 INANGYDDSVIINVR
+843 IDTNGYDDSVILDVR
-858 DTIKAIT
+858 ATIKSIADQI
-865 AQLKRAEASQLRIAL
+865 KNAEAAL
-880 YEDFLNEEYTQ
+880 MRVTLYDDFLRDEYIYASTYTQ
-891 ASAFILKRSELES
+891 KRSELES
-904 IVITKTQNF
+904 IIIKNTQAF
-913 NETIEGETREAASLS
+913 NATIEEKSTEVAKLSKEASG
-928 EEALSIEQD
+928 IKQD
-937 LTIANADLERLEIT
+937 LTTVTIDLDRLENT
-951 LKAANNTFVSTLVPN
+951 LKMANNTFVSSLVPN
-966 QKPQAEF
+966 QRPQAEF
-973 ASKTLLEL
+973 VSKNLLEL
-981 HDTVISVLDKSKETI
+981 HDITLSVLNKSKETI
-996 EKTRNTIKE
+996 EKTRDTIKE
-1005 GINILTA
+1005 GISILIA

-1020 ESMFETLLANDS
+1020 ESMFETLLSNDS
-1032 TLGRPDDYNWFIQA
+1032 TVGRPDDYNWFRQA
-1046 RIFTEY
+1046 RVFTEY

-1071 AQKIR
+1071 AHKIR
-1076 DFKFKLDQAHH
+1076 DFKYKLDQAHH
-1087 SLTTFSNRINRSCR
+1087 SLTTFSSRINRSCR
-1101 EVCDKLGALAIE
+1101 DVCDKLGALAIE

-1139 EEWVNKDIHDRY
+1139 EEWVNEDIHDRY
-1151 RMPHED
+1151 RMPGED

-1163 QVQSYIGQNKMNIK
+1163 HVQSYIGQNKMNIK

-1281 SNNIGCAYDVNTFRY
+1281 SNNIGCAYDVNTYRY

>member
-1 MTHSHRIQVM
+1 M
-11 LEMHEKQSIDSM
+11 LEMRENQNINSM
-23 TTAEQGLGIS
+23 STEEQRLNIS
-33 DKALFDSKPFE
+33 DIALLDSQQFE
-44 TAKKKNKLLRVA
+44 TAKDKNKLLRVA

-105 KSEVHKSFVEFY
+105 KSEVHKSFLEFY
-117 LPYANSYIVYEYIRD
+117 LPYANSYIVYEYIRE
-132 GQKKCVLIRNSSG
+132 GQKKCVLIRNSGG
-145 VQVFNFIDSEY
+145 VQVFNFIGSEY

-169 RSFHQFDAVKT
+169 RSFHQFEAIKT
-180 NIESDGLY
+180 NIESDG
-188 ISNNVRQ
+188 IFVSKNVRQ

-204 CPSHRVK
+204 CPPHRVK

-217 DSLRSIST
+217 DSLRSISD

-278 IIDSKGV
+278 VIDSKGV

-295 TWGKIEVLRPQFDRL
+295 TWGKIEVLRPQFDLL

-315 MNASNQY
+315 RNVSNQY
-322 ELSINISLM
+322 ELSTDISVIN
-331 SGLLIELDHK
+331 GLLTELNNK
-341 INNNKDL
+341 IKSNKDL
-348 LNQYQNAINLLKN
+348 LNQYQNSINLLEN
-361 NIDEVTTQWKR
+361 DNDEITAQWKR
-372 DKSDL
+372 DQGDL
-377 VTQISHLTSDI
+377 DFKISHLTSNI
-388 NKLETRKLEFEDGIA
+388 ENLETRKLEFENGIA
-403 GKYRPMNELK
+403 SKHRPMNELK
-413 ELSSQIQA
+413 ELAAQIQA

-428 QESLLSD
+428 QESVLSN
-435 YEDKEREAAAIIRQI
+435 YIDKEREAAAVIKQI
-450 ESVLQKELLAIEN
+450 ENILQKELLAIEN
-463 TLTHKLASIEHEIT
+463 TLTQKLASIDHEIT
-477 KADGVYKHAYS
+477 KADVVYNKGHS
-488 ELMKS
+488 ELKEA
-493 QYAHIES
+493 QYTRIES
-500 IHSNAKI
+500 IHSNAQI
-507 QIDNIRDKLQQLKID
+507 QIDKIRDKLQQLKTD
-522 KALLDQSV
+522 KALIEQSI
-530 TSIDTS
+530 TSIDIS
-536 PKYKQDL
+536 PKYKQDMQ
-543 AQVTGKIR
+543 QVAGEIR
-551 VRREQLS
+551 AKQQQLNK
-558 QDIENESVAKE
+558 DIENESLAKE
-569 EGRAAQAENSTL
+569 EVRVAQSDNTTL
-581 QSELVEIS
+581 QNELVEIS
-589 RSIEKFQEDHKNLQD
+589 RSIEKFQVDHKNLQD
-604 LLKGDTLFSFLL
+604 LLKGDTLFSFLI
-616 QSEENQG
+616 QSEEDQS
-623 LIATVEQVRRA
+623 LVATVDQVRRA

-646 PLWLDTDVN
+646 PSWLDTDS
-655 DRHIKTNDSLYGLII
+655 HASHTQTNYSLYGLII
-670 DTSKIDNSKNQSR
+670 DTSKIDTSKNQSR
-683 REITQQML
+683 REFTQQML
-691 NIDAQISSK
+691 NIDAQILDK
-700 HEQKKATE
+700 HEQKKEIE
-708 SLLLASQKRIVLAR
+708 SLLLASQRRIKLAR
-722 DESYQATVNI
+722 DENYQTTINI
-732 TKTKESIESLEQSS
+732 TKTKEFIESLEQSS
-746 KQLELRAKSDIE
+746 KQLELRAKADIE
-758 NRKTRLAQQVAALTT
+758 DRKTKLAQQVAALGI
-773 EITDKQEEL
+773 EIAGKQNEL
-782 TNIELGAQENIDDI
+782 TNIERDVQQSINDI
-796 KQQDQIKLEQLKTS
+796 KQQDKIKLEQLKTS
-810 QAQRKE
+810 QTQRKE
-816 QLNQDKK
+816 QLSQDKR
-823 AATIKAQQESASAR
+823 AATVKAQQESASACQ
-837 KRRDNA
+837 RRDNA
-843 INANGYDDSVIINVR
+843 ITANGYDDSVIIGVR
-858 DTIKAIT
+858 DTIEDIT
-865 AQLKRAEASQLRIAL
+865 AQIKRAEAAKLRVAL
-880 YEDFLNEEYTQ
+880 YEDFLTEEYIHANTYTHQ
-891 ASAFILKRSELES
+891 RSDLES
-904 IVITKTQNF
+904 IVITKTQTF
-913 NETIEGETREAASLS
+913 DETIEGKTKEATRLS

-937 LTIANADLERLEIT
+937 LTAANTDFERLEIT
-951 LKAANNTFVSTLVPN
+951 LKAANNTFISTLVPN
-966 QKPQAEF
+966 QPPPAEF

-981 HDTVISVLDKSKETI
+981 HDTALSVLDKSKETI

-1005 GINILTA
+1005 GINILIA
-1012 VKSPFINN
+1012 IKSPFINN

-1032 TLGRPDDYNWFIQA
+1032 TVGRPDDYNWFIQA

-1071 AQKIR
+1071 AHKIR

-1151 RMPHED
+1151 RMPDEN

-1254 LGLLQKLGISAMC
+1254 LGLLQKLGISAIC